1 MTPSEESQPATSGRP
16 LDVHDPHPGK
26 WAELPAE
33 DLLRRVSEPDSGGV
47 LGWRRRPA
55 MPPVLRIEDKFLTG
69 TLNLRAVEFPYLL
82 EFVRCRF
89 QNEPDL
95 RQAKLAGLEF
105 DGCWLPGLSAK
116 NLRSDS
122 DVVLTDTVVN
132 RGTVQLSDA
141 DINGSLSLLGSRFT
155 NPDGRALHAD
165 RLALAGAMMANNVVV
180 QGQIRLP
187 GLRTGG
193 NVNFSGAELTCLAGH
208 AFNGDGLHTGG
219 SLLFGTDE
227 STGRRFTCTGVLFL
241 PNTKVDSDF
250 SLRGGRLLA
259 NEGDDGEERAD
270 DSRDSTVTLIADRI
284 QVDGNLVMDGALHS
298 TGTLRIVNGV
308 VGGSL
313 RLSSA
318 VVEVAE
324 EAARPWTNRALHFD
338 GTQVRGDFEARS
350 LRIAGQARLVDVA
363 VQGSVML
370 DGANLRNPGG
380 DVILGRRLTV
390 GGNFDARFVE
400 AAGCFSLQGAKIG
413 ANFDL
418 RGTRLVEP
426 GKHLRTKAVLPS
438 VDIRAGTV
446 GRDLIC
452 AAGHRPFAA
461 HGGIRMHRAEI
472 GREATF
478 DGAVLGS
485 KLDGVALNAHG
496 IVVQELVL
504 TVGQAPMGRVNL
516 RHARC
521 VSLADNDKF
530 WSATGRIELDDFRYE
545 ALAVPIDVKDDA
557 AVRQRL
563 RWLRQAMQGV
573 YNPVP
578 YDVLAAVFRS
588 SGNEEHT
595 ATVLIEKHRWR
606 YVAMAE
612 GYRVLGPGVLVWSW
626 LQRWMVGYGYRPTR
640 ALVWLLLCL
649 VGGSLWFGLALPK
662 EPDPVNSD
670 DTLNW
675 NPVLYTLDLLIPII
689 DFGNKNRWQT
699 DGSSQWIATALIA
712 TGWILATTAAA
723 GITRMLRRG

>member
-1 MTPSEESQPATSGRP
+1 M
-16 LDVHDPHPGK
+16 HDPHPGK
-26 WAELPAE
+26 WAEIPAG
-33 DLLRRVSEPDSGGV
+33 DLVRRVSEPDSGG
-47 LGWRRRPA
+47 LRWRRRPA
-55 MPPVLRIEDKFLTG
+55 TPPVLRIEDKYLTG
-69 TLNLRAVEFPYLL
+69 TLDLRAVEFPYLL
-82 EFVRCRF
+82 EFIRCRF
-89 QNEPDL
+89 QNAPDL
-95 RQAKLAGLEF
+95 RQTKLAGLEF

-122 DVVLTDTVVN
+122 DVVLADTVVHG
-132 RGTVQLSDA
+132 GTVELSDA

-165 RLALAGAMMANNVVV
+165 RLSLAGALMANNVVV
-180 QGQIRLP
+180 RGQIRLP

-193 NVNFSGAELTCLAGH
+193 NVNFSGAELTNANGH

-219 SLLFGTDE
+219 SLLCGTDE
-227 STGRRFTCTGVLFL
+227 ATGRRFSCAGSLFL

-250 SLRGGRLLA
+250 SLRGGRLLTR
-259 NEGDDGEERAD
+259 ERDDGEQPSAD
-270 DSRDSTVTLIADRI
+270 DSRDNTATLIADRI

-298 TGTLRIVNGV
+298 TGTLRIVNGTI
-308 VGGSL
+308 GGSL
-313 RLSSA
+313 RLSGA
-318 VVEVAE
+318 IVEVAE
-324 EAARPWTNRALHFD
+324 DSEPPWTNRALHFD
-338 GTQVRGDFEARS
+338 GTTIRGDFDARS
-350 LRIAGQARLVDVA
+350 LRISGQARVVDVT
-363 VQGSVML
+363 VQGSVQL

-426 GKHLRTKAVLPS
+426 GKHLRTETVLPS

-485 KLDGVALNAHG
+485 KLDGIALNAHG

-504 TVGQAPMGRVNL
+504 TVGQAPRGRVNL

-557 AVRQRL
+557 AVRTRL
-563 RWLRQAMQGV
+563 RWLRQAMQGQ

-578 YDVLAAVFRS
+578 YDVLAAVLRI

-595 ATVLIEKHRWR
+595 ATVLIEKQKWR
-606 YVAMAE
+606 YVALAE
-612 GYRVLGPGVLVWSW
+612 GYRVLGWGVLAWSW

-649 VGGSLWFGLALPK
+649 VGGSLWFGLALPA
-662 EPDPVNSD
+662 EPKPVNAD
-670 DTLNW
+670 DTLSW

-699 DGSSQWIATALIA
+699 VGSSQWIATGLIA
-712 TGWILATTAAA
+712 TGWILATTSAA